1 MDPTRGQ
8 LCGSLEIGV
17 QGSRLVNPWRRRR
30 PGHVDVLQADVD
42 AHARLAVPEEV
53 RQLLAV
59 GRVVGRLEPVL
70 QSYSPAGANEQ
81 AVGGLELARR
91 VQVFDEHVRRRL
103 DRRL

>member
-59 GRVVGRLEPVL
+59 GRVVGRLE
-70 QSYSPAGANEQ
+70 
-81 AVGGLELARR
+81 LARR